1 MVGRVDHAVGDDG
14 VLEELLGLA
23 HLGRSEKILKQVN
36 KYKLKTGRTA
46 GGLAH
51 LVRPAQL
58 HGVAQAVQEPDK
70 MFFCNEGTSKIVLYL
85 KLA

>member
-1 MVGRVDHAVGDDG
+1 MVGRVDHAVRDDG

-23 HLGRSEKILKQVN
+23 HLEEDKDKKQVN
-36 KYKLKTGRTA
+36 KDKLRTGRTA

-58 HGVAQAVQEPDK
+58 HGVTQAVQEPDK
-70 MFFCNEGTSKIVLYL
+70 MFFCNEGQTLFFT
-85 KLA
+85 

>member
-23 HLGRSEKILKQVN
+23 HLEEDKDKKQVN
-36 KYKLKTGRTA
+36 KDKLKTGRTA

-58 HGVAQAVQEPDK
+58 HRVAQAVQEPDK
-70 MFFCNEGTSKIVLYL
+70 MFFCNEGQ
-85 KLA
+85 KLFST

>member
-1 MVGRVDHAVGDDG
+1 MVGWVDHAVGDDG

-23 HLGRSEKILKQVN
+23 HLEEDKDKKQVN
-36 KYKLKTGRTA
+36 KDKLKTGRTA

-70 MFFCNEGTSKIVLYL
+70 MFFCNEGQ
-85 KLA
+85 KLFST